1 MIDMNEYVHELLVN
15 TVEAMVEMYELK
27 NGDIS
32 VEMGAELMQIGNELA
47 ELLKD
52 FVESNQ

>member
-1 MIDMNEYVHELLVN
+1 MMNMNEYVQELLAN
-15 TVEAMVEMYELK
+15 TVEAMVDMYELP
-27 NGDIS
+27 NGTMSI
-32 VEMGAELMQIGNELA
+32 EMAEDLAQIGRELA

>member
-1 MIDMNEYVHELLVN
+1 MLNMNSYVQELLAN
-15 TVEAMVEMYELK
+15 TVEAMVEMYELP
-27 NGDIS
+27 NGTMS
-32 VEMGAELMQIGNELA
+32 VEMAEDLAQIGRELA

>member
-1 MIDMNEYVHELLVN
+1 MMNMNEYVQELLAN

-27 NGDIS
+27 DGTMS
-32 VEMGAELMQIGNELA
+32 VEMAEDLAQIGRELA